1 MIFFIFIHLLSK
13 VLADMLGTYDDI
25 EYKKIR
31 HQKMI
36 DAGIFDIQGNFNLK
50 RYNEVIK
57 NHPEYKL

>member
-1 MIFFIFIHLLSK
+1 
-13 VLADMLGTYDDI
+13 MLGTYDDI